1 MSSLK
6 YANTDIT
13 IKMVIITPK
22 VLEDDSLSESSIHFA
37 NNRFH
42 FDLYYIK
49 PWAFVSIL
57 YLFLCFLYNII

>member
-22 VLEDDSLSESSIHFA
+22 VLEDDSLSES
-37 NNRFH
+37 
-42 FDLYYIK
+42 K
-49 PWAFVSIL
+49 VSIL
-57 YLFLCFLYNII
+57 RITDSILICII